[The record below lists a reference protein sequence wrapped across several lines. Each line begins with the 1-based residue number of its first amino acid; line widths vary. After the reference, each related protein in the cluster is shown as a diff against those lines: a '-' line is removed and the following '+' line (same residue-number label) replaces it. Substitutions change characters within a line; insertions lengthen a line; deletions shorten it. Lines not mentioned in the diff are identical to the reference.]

1 MYLNLLKRKNK
12 IMKILLI
19 DDLAL
24 RGWKQVLEKAVTQTP
39 IEIAENI
46 KDAKE
51 RLKEKYD
58 LIFLD
63 MRLGEKDHKNADVK
77 EFGGFKLLKEIKSD
91 FRNTNFSTPIILIT
105 ASNKIW
111 NIDMFKEHG
120 VDFYYIKEHPNYVYS
135 KEYSMENL
143 RQLQKNFEKCIE
155 INQNRNKIWILC
167 NEIISKIEKHSY
179 FKSQDKRYIR
189 VKERIFDKIRLGYYY
204 LFKRTTEIEEEKLLA
219 NNESIA
225 FVVFWSILEEIVKGY
240 TDINATWK
248 GEKYEWTGN
257 WKFRNGED
265 FILQGVNKT
274 YQDEEGNSKTYQE
287 EKHINLSS
295 QVHALLSCYISDEQK
310 QKEIREKFVEI
321 NKYRNQIDYIHS
333 RVRNIFTQKLIDPKQ
348 TEECFEKNEEV
359 LHFIISILENC
370 Q

>member
-1 MYLNLLKRKNK
+1 
-12 IMKILLI
+12 MKILLI

-46 KDAKE
+46 KDSKE

-77 EFGGFKLLKEIKSD
+77 EFGGFKLLEEIKSD
-91 FRNTNFSTPIILIT
+91 FRKTNFPTPIILIT

-111 NIDMFKEHG
+111 NIDKFKEYG
-120 VDFYYIKEHPNYVYS
+120 ADFYYIKEHPNYVYS

-167 NEIISKIEKHSY
+167 NEIIGRIEGHSY
-179 FKSQDKRYIR
+179 FKSQDKRYVR

-204 LFKRTTEIEEEKLLA
+204 LFKRTTEIEEERLLA

-248 GEKYEWTGN
+248 GEKYDWTGN

-287 EKHINLSS
+287 EKHISLSS
-295 QVHALLSCYISDEQK
+295 QVHALLNCYILNEQR
-310 QKEIREKFVEI
+310 REKIRDNFKKI
-321 NKYRNQIDYIHS
+321 NEYRNQIDYIHS
-333 RVRNIFTQKLIDPKQ
+333 SVRNIFTQKLIDPKQ